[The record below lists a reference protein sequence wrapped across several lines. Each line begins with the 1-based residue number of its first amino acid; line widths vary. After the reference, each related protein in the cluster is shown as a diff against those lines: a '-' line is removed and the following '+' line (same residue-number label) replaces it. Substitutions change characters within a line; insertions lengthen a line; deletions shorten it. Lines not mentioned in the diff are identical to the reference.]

1 MASFTVNGHPVT
13 VEKNQKLIRYLRDT
27 LHLTS
32 VKAGR
37 TEREI
42 YQRITA
48 LGSMCMSVCYSS
60 VLEGKPDDIEA
71 MKPVLYDIVRRSLK
85 VEK

>member
-32 VKAGR
+32 VKDGCS
-37 TEREI
+37 E
-42 YQRITA
+42 
-48 LGSMCMSVCYSS
+48 
-60 VLEGKPDDIEA
+60 
-71 MKPVLYDIVRRSLK
+71 VRRRRPPNGWRRWRGG
-85 VEK
+85 